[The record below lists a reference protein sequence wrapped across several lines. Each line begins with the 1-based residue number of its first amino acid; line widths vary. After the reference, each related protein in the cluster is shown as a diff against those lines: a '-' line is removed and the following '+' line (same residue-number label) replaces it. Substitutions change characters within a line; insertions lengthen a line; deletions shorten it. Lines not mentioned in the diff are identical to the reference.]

1 MHAIKQKNRINGT
14 HTQKIQTR
22 SYSYEVTGTI
32 HEIGEVATYKKDFK
46 VRNLTLLDE
55 EFNAQP
61 LQFQLLQ
68 KDVNLT
74 NGLNK
79 GDRVK
84 IIFRLT
90 GRFGTGQWE
99 GRTFTNLRLIKIQKI
114 SDSRFSEFVAEEDE
128 NLPF

>member
-14 HTQKIQTR
+14 HTKKISSR

-74 NGLNK
+74 DGLKK

-84 IIFRLT
+84 IIFRIT

-114 SDSRFSEFVAEEDE
+114 SDNRFSEIVAEEDE